1 MASSVEQLFREAE
14 QLSSHE
20 REDLALR
27 LLDTLEPD
35 PDNEAKW
42 AAEIERRVR
51 QIEAGNVE
59 WIPGSK
65 VRAMLDAVIRDGR
78 LPTNPS

>member
-1 MASSVEQLFREAE
+1 MTFAVEELLRKAE
-14 QLSSHE
+14 QLSPDE
-20 REDLALR
+20 REELAIC
-27 LLDTLEPD
+27 LLGSLPVD
-35 PDNEAKW
+35 PDHEAKW

-51 QIEAGNVE
+51 QVESGTVE